1 MLSKVLWNSLLVTP
15 AVLGAA
21 LVSAIAPASAQVQSE
36 PSVATLDQVM
46 QYSNEGRNS
55 GSLAQVTSVTE
66 FSDVSP
72 GDWAYEALAYLANS
86 EAQGGLDCL
95 EGYPDG
101 TYRGGRAMTRFEF
114 AAGLASCLDAVVGR
128 LESLDPQALA
138 RIEALQ
144 REFAA
149 ELAVLRGRVDA
160 LEAAVEELEANQ
172 FSTTTRLRG
181 TAIFAFSDAF
191 GSDLYEDANNTVFQ
205 SRVRL
210 GFNTSFTG
218 KDRLLTRLQGGNFRD
233 FVNVPGIFITP
244 ATEESNTRFF
254 DEYGDFSFDSGGDF
268 AVTVDR
274 LEYYFPLGPARV
286 YLGAQGQRISD
297 MVSTISSFDSGEQG
311 ALSSFNRNPIY
322 DLGKNEQRV
331 GFGVTLDLSDDL
343 QLGLGYLTGRG
354 NDPAERA
361 GLFDG
366 GYTAFGQLTFTPGN
380 LKLGLTYTNVYSS
393 HQVASGIFSPSV
405 YNSYGISFEL
415 GLTDSNSIFIGGWGM
430 YTDTRTF
437 GGPLAFRGDGEAWSY
452 ALTLGFR
459 DIGSQGSL
467 LGIIAGVPPYQGSFG
482 NSTLGNADPFNTGGA
497 FHAEAFYRFQV
508 SDNISLTP
516 GVIFVTDVADS
527 GNDLFIPVLR
537 TSFRF

>member
-46 QYSNEGRNS
+46 QYSNEGRSS
-55 GSLAQVTSVTE
+55 GALAQVTSVTE

-101 TYRGGRAMTRFEF
+101 TYRGGRAMTRYEF

-128 LESLDPQALA
+128 LESLDPEALA

-160 LEAAVEELEANQ
+160 LEAAVEELQANQ
-172 FSTTTRLRG
+172 FSTTTRLSG

-191 GSDLYEDANNTVFQ
+191 GDSVFEDANNTVFQ

-210 GFNTSFTG
+210 AFNTSFTG
-218 KDRLLTRLQGGNFRD
+218 QDRLLTRLQGGNFRD

-244 ATEESNTRFF
+244 ATEASNTRFF

-268 AVTVDR
+268 AVAVDR
-274 LEYYFPLGPARV
+274 LEYRFPIGIGQV

-297 MVSTISSFDSGEQG
+297 IVPTISSLDSGEQG

-322 DLGKNEQRV
+322 DLGKNEQRI

-366 GYTAFGQLTFTPGN
+366 GYTAFGQLTFTPGT

-393 HQVASGIFSPSV
+393 HQVATGIFSPSV

-415 GLTDSNSIFIGGWGM
+415 GLTDAFFIGGWGM

-437 GGPLAFRGDGEAWSY
+437 AGPLDFRGDGEAWSY
-452 ALTLGFR
+452 ALTLGLR
-459 DIGSQGSL
+459 DLGARGSL
-467 LGIIAGVPPYQGSFG
+467 LGVIAGVPPYQGSFG
-482 NSTLGNADPFNTGGA
+482 PGGGGSGLTNTGGS
-497 FHAEAFYRFQV
+497 FHAEVFYRFNV
-508 SDNISLTP
+508 SDNISFTP
-516 GVIFVTDVADS
+516 GVIFVTDVADTGS
-527 GNDLFIPVLR
+527 DLFIPVLR